1 MPRKKATDI
10 RSPTSNRDS
19 IIANWNN
26 LRFEVLDRERKEAEA
41 FLKESL
47 EMQRSIEKRKAEVDE
62 LVYWAELDLKFIK
75 RRINNL

>member
-41 FLKESL
+41 FLKEGL